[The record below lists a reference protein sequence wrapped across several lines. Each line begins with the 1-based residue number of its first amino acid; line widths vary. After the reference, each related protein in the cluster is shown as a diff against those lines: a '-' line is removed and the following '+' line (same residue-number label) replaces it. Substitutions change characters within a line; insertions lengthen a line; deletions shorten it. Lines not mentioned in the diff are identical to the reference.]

1 MRRLGTDEG
10 QSVVEFVLLF
20 PFAMLFIL
28 FVIEFGFV
36 LHTYVRITQAT
47 AEGARFAAVGNR
59 PSASCS
65 PNDGTIQGRVVQ
77 MSGGALDCAEVAVR
91 YVSAMPV
98 ERGDVVG
105 VETNHTYIPV
115 TGLGSIMGM
124 LSGGSFSS
132 IPISACFEARLE
144 LTPANQAGMV
154 QGAGC

>member
-1 MRRLGTDEG
+1 MRRLGGDKG

-28 FVIEFGFV
+28 FVVEFGFV
-36 LHTYVRITQAT
+36 LHTYIRITQAT

-65 PNDGTIQGRVVQ
+65 ANDGTIQGRVVH
-77 MSGGALDCAEVAVR
+77 MSGGTLDCADVTVR
-91 YVSAMPV
+91 YAPALPV
-98 ERGDVVG
+98 ERGDIVG
-105 VETNHTYIPV
+105 VEANHTYVPV

-144 LTPANQAGMV
+144 LTPENQTGMV